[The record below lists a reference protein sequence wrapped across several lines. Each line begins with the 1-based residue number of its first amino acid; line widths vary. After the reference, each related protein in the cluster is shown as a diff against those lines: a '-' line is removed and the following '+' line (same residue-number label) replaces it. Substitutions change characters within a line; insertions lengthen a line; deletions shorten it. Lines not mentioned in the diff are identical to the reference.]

1 MTTAPTAL
9 CRRLVAA
16 GKRAEAELV
25 VADLVARQFDVA
37 VRSASINADWTSLNS
52 LNGTVDT
59 EDGRRYFFKFHQEE
73 DEEATV
79 REYYRA
85 EILQRAGLPVDMP
98 AMISRQ
104 PGHQVLLSRSG
115 AIARWPISVWKWN
128 AGATHRTLQA
138 STPCRTTGA

>member
-16 GKRAEAELV
+16 GKRTEAELV
-25 VADLVARQFDVA
+25 VARLIARQFNVA

-52 LNGTVDT
+52 LNGTVDI

-73 DEEATV
+73 GEEATA

-85 EILQRAGLPVDMP
+85 EILERAGLPIDLP

-104 PGHQVLLSRSG
+104 PGHQVLLYEFRHDRS
-115 AIARWPISVWKWN
+115 
-128 AGATHRTLQA
+128 LA
-138 STPCRTTGA
+138 SPVSTCRRSSPT